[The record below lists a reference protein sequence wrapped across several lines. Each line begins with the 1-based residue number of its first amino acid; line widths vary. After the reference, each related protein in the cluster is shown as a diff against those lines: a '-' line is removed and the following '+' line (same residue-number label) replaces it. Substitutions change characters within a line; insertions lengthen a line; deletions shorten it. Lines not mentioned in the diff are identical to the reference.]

1 MWQMV
6 IEFWKALT
14 FCLGVVCII
23 TMTGFFI
30 YGFTIKDE
38 DEDDNGGY
46 Y

>member
-14 FCLGVVCII
+14 FCLGVVTII
-23 TMTGFFI
+23 TLAGFFI
-30 YGFTIKDE
+30 YGFTTTDNKD
-38 DEDDNGGY
+38 DDDGY